1 MAIILY
7 KAVIDEEDLASGVFG
22 ISLVEDPAM
31 ESNFVALSRNKKNV
45 IKFATVKGEERTVCG
60 VVMYPDKPIYRNDEN
75 GEYYITFSKE
85 TIKQSAHALLL
96 KGLHHNSTIEHE
108 TPITGVSVVE
118 SWIVEDPKNDKAN
131 FHGLEVA
138 AGTWVVKMKITNDN
152 IWNNYVKTGMVKGFS
167 IDGFFTFQKTNINLK
182 SQKMKKGTFLSM
194 LKGFAKNPKG
204 KKTNLKRVQSDDNPD
219 LMFDFDGED
228 LELGL
233 TLYVVIEATDDEE
246 EIKEIAPQGVY
257 YLESKEVEVDADGII
272 IRIDEEEEVT
282 EEEAVEL
289 MKQHFEKPLKD
300 ENTKLKIQVATLK
313 AQVKKLGGADNDNPR
328 TKANLRNQP
337 KQSGKKALQILRD
350 KRNK

>member
-1 MAIILY
+1 MGIAVY

-31 ESNFVALSRNKKNV
+31 ESNFIALSKSRKQIV
-45 IKFATVKGEERTVCG
+45 KFATVKGEERTVCG

-75 GEYYITFSKE
+75 GEYYLTFSKE

-108 TPITGVSVVE
+108 TPINGVSIVE

-131 FHGLEVA
+131 FHGLEVT
-138 AGTWVVKMKITNDN
+138 AGTWVAKMKITNDN
-152 IWNNYVKTGMVKGFS
+152 IWNNYVKTGLVKGFS
-167 IDGFFTFQKTNINLK
+167 IDGFFSFQKTNINLK
-182 SQKMKKGTFLSM
+182 SSKMSKKKSFLAILAGM
-194 LKGFAKNPKG
+194 TKG
-204 KKTNLKRVQSDDNPD
+204 KAKFKRVQSDDNPD
-219 LMFDFDGED
+219 LMFDYDGED

-233 TLYVVIEATDDEE
+233 TLYVVIEATDESEE
-246 EIKEIAPQGVY
+246 VKEVAPAGVY

-272 IRIDEEEEVT
+272 IRIDEEEEIT
-282 EEEAVEL
+282 EEEAIEL
-289 MKQHFEKPLKD
+289 AKQHFEKPLRD

-313 AQVKKLGGADNDNPR
+313 AQVAKLGGKDNDNPR

-337 KQSGKKALQILRD
+337 KASGKKALDILRANRA
-350 KRNK
+350 KK